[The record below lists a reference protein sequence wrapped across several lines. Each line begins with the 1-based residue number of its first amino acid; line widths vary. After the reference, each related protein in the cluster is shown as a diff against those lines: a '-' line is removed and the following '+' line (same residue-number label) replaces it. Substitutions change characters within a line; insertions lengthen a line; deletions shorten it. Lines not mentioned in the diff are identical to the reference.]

1 MAIARTE
8 EEVATEVE
16 WYSSR
21 VPVEQL
27 DAALAGIREECVHLI
42 GAGKKVIL
50 Q

>member
-27 DAALAGIREECVHLI
+27 DAALSRGVYELTRSR
-42 GAGKKVIL
+42 
-50 Q
+50 